1 MTEYRRVLME
11 VKKMWK
17 KVVWIILSLLIL
29 GVVTPVLSVQ
39 EGYSQGWLGAPDW
52 VLDRID
58 TSILPD
64 FFYPR
69 NISEVHDDLPTVTGS
84 IASGN
89 DMLAGGSYLDAK
101 AQFEKAITINSRSY
115 EAWLGRGYAL
125 EGLKRYQSA
134 LESYEKAILYSTNKE
149 SAWAAYAGKARS
161 LLALNQYDAAEKA
174 FESSI
179 QKLEQTGMGYNEGL
193 VDLYSALAGIQ
204 ERKGSESISSQS
216 LMTPEDTRSESE
228 KVSVFSLNDEDPLL
242 YI

>member
-1 MTEYRRVLME
+1 MFSLM
-11 VKKMWK
+11 
-17 KVVWIILSLLIL
+17 IL
-29 GVVTPVLSVQ
+29 GTLTPVQSVQ

-64 FFYPR
+64 FYYPR
-69 NISEVHDDLPTVTGS
+69 NISEVHEDLPTVTGS

-101 AQFEKAITINSRSY
+101 TQFEKAIAINSRSY

-149 SAWAAYAGKARS
+149 SAWAAYAGKGRT
-161 LLALNQYDAAEKA
+161 LLALNQYELAEKA
-174 FESSI
+174 FENSI
-179 QKLEQTGMGYNEGL
+179 QKLEQTGVGYNEEL
-193 VDLYSALAGIQ
+193 VDLYSGLAGIQ
-204 ERKGSESISSQS
+204 ERKGAESLPYASPMI
-216 LMTPEDTRSESE
+216 LEDTRSDSE
-228 KVSVFSLNDEDPLL
+228 KASVFSLNDETQLL
-242 YI
+242 